1 MSATLREPEVAKRLA
16 DGGFEVVAGGRE
28 AMNQLIKNESERWGR
43 LIQARKIV
51 AE

>member
-1 MSATLREPEVAKRLA
+1 
-16 DGGFEVVAGGRE
+16 VVAGDRQ
-28 AMNQLIKNESERWGR
+28 ATDQLIRSESERWGR